1 MTPLIALPITKDVH
15 LNTNNRNDLVVKSNR
30 LIEASYRLDMVE
42 QRLILMAIVG
52 ARNTGKGINADTFL
66 EVRITDFVSMF
77 KTDEKSSYAQ
87 LRAATDSLFNRWIL
101 LRGID
106 EETGKP
112 LERKT
117 RWVSSVEYVEG
128 AGLVRLQFASV
139 VVPYITRLE
148 SEFTSYHIGAVSQ
161 MSSSYAIRL
170 YELLIQWGSLGN
182 REVELSWLKR
192 TLSVENSYDA
202 IKDFKKWVI
211 DVAITQINQH
221 SDLSVSYSQRKS
233 GRTVTHLIFTF
244 SQKPQPTKP
253 PKTRSLAGAGGMS
266 KKEIE
271 RLARPGETYE
281 EAEERIRKSMQ
292 PELFN

>member
-1 MTPLIALPITKDVH
+1 MS
-15 LNTNNRNDLVVKSNR
+15 RNDLVVKSNR

-52 ARNTGKGINADTFL
+52 ARNTGTGINADTFL
-66 EVRITDFVSMF
+66 EVRIADFVSMF

-101 LRGID
+101 LRGVD
-106 EETGKP
+106 EATGKP

-148 SEFTSYHIGAVSQ
+148 SEFTSYRIGAVSQ
-161 MSSSYAIRL
+161 MSSSYAIRM
-170 YELLIQWGSLGN
+170 YELLVQWGGTGS
-182 REVELSWLKR
+182 REVELPWLKR
-192 TLSVENSYDA
+192 TLCVENAYGA
-202 IKDFKKWVI
+202 IKDLKKWVI
-211 DVAITQINQH
+211 DVALEQINAH
-221 SDLSVSYSQRKS
+221 SDLSVSYSQRKN

-244 SQKPQPTKP
+244 SKKPQALKQ
-253 PKTRSLAGAGGMS
+253 PKTRQLAGAGGMS